1 MKLILGYTL
10 LLSAPLLLATDSKA
24 ALTSVP
30 AEYAPNNSTGMS
42 EPVSLS
48 SFSFEVSKE
57 TNRARIVIDYSY
69 RGQQEIESNDRH
81 SPDPSYVQLPALS
94 YDPAV
99 HAIVYSHDGERTIC
113 ATVKE
118 GRRTKV
124 KSTGNCIVTSAY
136 SEHSE
141 DTGWTIRRVHTLD
154 TFLEIR

>member
-10 LLSAPLLLATDSKA
+10 LLSAPLIFATDSKA

-30 AEYAPNNSTGMS
+30 AEYPPNNSSGMS

-48 SFSFEVSKE
+48 SFSFEVSKD
-57 TNRARIVIDYSY
+57 TNRARIVIDYSF

-81 SPDPSYVQLPALS
+81 SPDPSYVQIPALS

-99 HAIVYSHDGERTIC
+99 HAVVYNHDGERTIC

-124 KSTGNCIVTSAY
+124 RSTGNCIVTSVY
-136 SEHSE
+136 SDHSE
-141 DTGWTIRRVHTLD
+141 DTGWTIRKVRTLD
-154 TFLEIR
+154 TFFETH